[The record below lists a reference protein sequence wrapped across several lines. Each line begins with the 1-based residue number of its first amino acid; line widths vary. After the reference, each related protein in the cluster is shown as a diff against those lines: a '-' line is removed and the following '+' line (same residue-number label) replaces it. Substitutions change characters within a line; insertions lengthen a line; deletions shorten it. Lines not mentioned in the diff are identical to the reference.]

1 MCIAAQVLLLESELL
16 LLLHMPRTATFVP
29 RTAHFVA
36 EARLFLF
43 TWFSPVRRRASAE
56 ETGAADQQECV
67 FGSCECNKH
76 SVLKIFMIDGLNFQT
91 V

>member
-1 MCIAAQVLLLESELL
+1 MLAKQLKMSLLQV
-16 LLLHMPRTATFVP
+16 
-29 RTAHFVA
+29 
-36 EARLFLF
+36 
-43 TWFSPVRRRASAE
+43 FSQLTTQRSGFRQNSRAVDEQA
-56 ETGAADQQECV
+56 CV